1 MNHRPQNDRDFE
13 AFLAGEDSDLARLY
27 RRLPQS
33 EPDAKL
39 DAAVLAMARA
49 AVEPQRRNALRHAK
63 DRHRRPLWVVGL
75 SSAAGIVLAAGL
87 AWQMRG
93 AFNDSLP
100 SASQSAA
107 PPSARADREV
117 IPISAI
123 VPPPEPA
130 PADAGATLPEPSTPS
145 PAAAPAAPPPPPA
158 PMAEAAK
165 PAPRLAKT
173 APHRREVDVASAA
186 SVDKKDQT
194 QRFETEPP
202 REPEAAAPA
211 REALAGAAAGTS
223 ADRADAEG
231 DASKAASA
239 TGYDAPSRAQ
249 PFPGGPAAD
258 YNSVERKAAIA
269 SGTRRDDY
277 GLDVDAGSADP
288 LVKQEERA
296 RVARQSSKEKGTG
309 GHGLS
314 SKPAAPI
321 VAETAAAPPPAVA
334 AQTTP
339 VPASAAAAPKPTA
352 AAAAPTA
359 ATAGQPV
366 GTELQRNAQL
376 APDDWIV
383 RIRELLRAERKTD
396 AIENLELLHRRHPD
410 YVLPEDLRKLL
421 P

>member
-1 MNHRPQNDRDFE
+1 MNHRHHDDRDFE

-39 DAAVLAMARA
+39 DAAVLGMARA

-93 AFNDSLP
+93 AFHDSLP
-100 SASQSAA
+100 SASPGAA
-107 PPSARADREV
+107 PPAARADREV

-123 VPPPEPA
+123 VPPPETA
-130 PADAGATLPEPSTPS
+130 PADAGAAPVELPVP
-145 PAAAPAAPPPPPA
+145 PAAAPAAPPVAPA
-158 PMAEAAK
+158 PVADAAK
-165 PAPRLAKT
+165 PAPRAAKT
-173 APHRREVDVASAA
+173 APHRREVEVASAA
-186 SVDKKDQT
+186 NADKKDQT

-211 REALAGAAAGTS
+211 REALAAADTS
-223 ADRADAEG
+223 ADRAGPEG
-231 DASKAASA
+231 DVSTTASA
-239 TGYDAPSRAQ
+239 TGYAAPPRAQ
-249 PFPGGPAAD
+249 PFPGGTVAD

-277 GLDVDAGSADP
+277 GLDVDAGSTDP

-296 RVARQSSKEKGTG
+296 RIARQAGKEKGAG
-309 GHGLS
+309 GHGLAGRS
-314 SKPAAPI
+314 AAP
-321 VAETAAAPPPAVA
+321 VAAETAAAPPPAVV

-339 VPASAAAAPKPTA
+339 VAANAAAAPKPATA
-352 AAAAPTA
+352 PAASAA

-366 GTELQRNAQL
+366 NAELQRNAEL
-376 APDDWIV
+376 APDAWV
-383 RIRELLRAERKTD
+383 VKIRELLRAGRKAD
-396 AIENLELLHRRHPD
+396 AIENLELLHRRHPA
-410 YVLPEDLRKLL
+410 YMLPEDLRKLL